1 MENKLKENS
10 GLPMYRQLSNI
21 IRTNVENGVYEANQ
35 KIPTEMELSKKYNVS
50 RVTVRKALEE
60 LVEDGILLR
69 KQGKGTFISEKKTTN
84 INYPQTS
91 FADACLLSGKKPTTR
106 LLSYSMEVPTKKIAD
121 FFGIEQTEMV
131 IKIRRIRMADGE
143 PIILEVDYFP
153 ESFAFLADEALTDSI
168 ALILNRNNIYP
179 IHGETVTTI
188 CYASEEESRV
198 LNVDVEQPLLYI
210 RGEIRNEDMRPVQV
224 SKQIIRTDLYRL
236 TQQF

>member
-1 MENKLKENS
+1 MDNKLQENG

-84 INYPQTS
+84 TNYPQTS
-91 FADACLLSGKKPTTR
+91 FADACLMSGKKPTTR

-143 PIILEVDYFP
+143 PIILEIDYFP

-188 CYASEEESRV
+188 CYATEEESKV

-210 RGEIRNEDMRPVQV
+210 RGEIRNEDMSPVQV

>member
-21 IRTNVENGVYEANQ
+21 IRTNVENGVYEVNQ

-84 INYPQTS
+84 ANYPQTS
-91 FADACLLSGKKPTTR
+91 FADACLLSGKKPATR

-121 FFGIEQTEMV
+121 FFEIEQTEMV

>member
-1 MENKLKENS
+1 MENKLQENG

-84 INYPQTS
+84 TNYPQTS
-91 FADACLLSGKKPTTR
+91 FADACLMSGKKPTTR

-143 PIILEVDYFP
+143 PIILEIDYFP

-188 CYASEEESRV
+188 CYATEEESKV

-210 RGEIRNEDMRPVQV
+210 RGEIRNEDMSPVQV

>member
-1 MENKLKENS
+1 MENKLQENG

-35 KIPTEMELSKKYNVS
+35 KIPTEMELGKKYNVS

-84 INYPQTS
+84 VNYPQTS

-106 LLSYSMEVPTKKIAD
+106 LLSYSMEIPTKKIAE

-143 PIILEVDYFP
+143 PIILEIDYFP
-153 ESFAFLADEALTDSI
+153 ESYSFLADEALTDSV

-188 CYASEEESRV
+188 CYASEEESKV

-210 RGEIRNEDMRPVQV
+210 RGEIRNEDMSPVQV

>member
-1 MENKLKENS
+1 MDNKLQENG

-84 INYPQTS
+84 TNYPQTS
-91 FADACLLSGKKPTTR
+91 FADACLMSGKKPTTR

-131 IKIRRIRMADGE
+131 IKIRRIRMAGGE
-143 PIILEVDYFP
+143 PIILEIDYFP

-188 CYASEEESRV
+188 CYATEEESKV

-210 RGEIRNEDMRPVQV
+210 RGEIRNEDMSPVQV

>member
-1 MENKLKENS
+1 MENKLQENG

-35 KIPTEMELSKKYNVS
+35 KIPTEMELGKKYNVS

-84 INYPQTS
+84 VNYPQTS

-106 LLSYSMEVPTKKIAD
+106 LLSYSMEIPTKKIAE

-143 PIILEVDYFP
+143 PIILEIDYFP
-153 ESFAFLADEALTDSI
+153 ESYSFLADEALTDSI

-188 CYASEEESRV
+188 CYASEEESKV

-210 RGEIRNEDMRPVQV
+210 RGEIRNEDMSPVQV

>member
-84 INYPQTS
+84 VNYPQTS

-106 LLSYSMEVPTKKIAD
+106 LLSYSMEIPTKKIAD

-198 LNVDVEQPLLYI
+198 LNVDIEQPLLYI
-210 RGEIRNEDMRPVQV
+210 RGEIRNEDMSPVQV